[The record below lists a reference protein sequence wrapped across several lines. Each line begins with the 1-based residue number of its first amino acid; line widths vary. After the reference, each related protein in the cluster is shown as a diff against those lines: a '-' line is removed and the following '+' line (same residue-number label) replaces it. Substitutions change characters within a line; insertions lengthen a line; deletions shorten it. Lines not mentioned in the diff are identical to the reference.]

1 MEFKK
6 LTFLLLV
13 IVFTF
18 VSCSSN
24 ETGFFEKVWQQNKLL
39 VIIAVILII
48 LIVVVLKISL
58 FPSAAAKPTPG
69 LEKEPGTA
77 AAPLDKTKAAEE
89 DAAVMEGEI
98 AGTLTVTVKGEE
110 IGTFDITSAPIII
123 GRDPRS
129 DVVIKSETVSKSHL
143 KIIPKGD
150 QFFIV
155 DLGSTNGAYVNG
167 EKITETLVT
176 PEDMVQLGKRGNI
189 KLIFKK

>member
-1 MEFKK
+1 M
-6 LTFLLLV
+6 
-13 IVFTF
+13 I
-18 VSCSSN
+18 SCSSG
-24 ETGFFEKVWQQNKLL
+24 EMGFFEKVWQQNKLV

-58 FPSAAAKPTPG
+58 FPSAAAEEPALAP
-69 LEKEPGTA
+69 EKEPETA
-77 AAPLDKTKAAEE
+77 APPEDKTKAAEE
-89 DAAVMEGEI
+89 EATVMEGEI
-98 AGTLTVTVKGEE
+98 AGSLTVIVKDEE
-110 IGTFDITSAPIII
+110 IGTFDITPTPIIV

-129 DVVIKSETVSKSHL
+129 DVVIKSETISKSHL

-150 QFFIV
+150 QFFVV
-155 DLGSTNGAYVNG
+155 DLGSTNGTYVNR

>member
-1 MEFKK
+1 MKNEPDLEK
-6 LTFLLLV
+6 LQQLILKR
-13 IVFTF
+13 I
-18 VSCSSN
+18 S
-24 ETGFFEKVWQQNKLL
+24 EMGFFEKIWRQNKMV

-58 FPSAAAKPTPG
+58 FPSAAAEPPPF
-69 LEKEPGTA
+69 LEKEPKTA
-77 AAPLDKTKAAEE
+77 APPLDKTKAADET
-89 DAAVMEGEI
+89 VMEGEI
-98 AGTLTVTVKGEE
+98 VGTLTVTVKGEE
-110 IGTFDITSAPIII
+110 LGIFDITTTPMIV
-123 GRDPRS
+123 GRDPKS

-155 DLGSTNGAYVNG
+155 DLGSTNGTYVNG

-176 PEDMVQLGKRGNI
+176 PDDMVQLGKRGNI